1 MCYIPRLVGKDLDW
15 ATARCAELR
24 REIEHH
30 NYLYSVLNDP
40 EISDSEYDRLFRELV
55 ELEHEYPEL
64 ASADSPTQRVGKEP
78 QARFQKVSHHAP
90 MLSLANA
97 FDGDEVRVFHR
108 RISNL
113 LGTESAE
120 FVTELKIDGIAVA
133 LTYQN
138 GTLVRGATRGN
149 GLVGEEITAN
159 LRTIRSIPL
168 RFREDLPAPPLIEV
182 RGEAYFPVSAFQR
195 INDQRIALG
204 ETAFANPRNAAAG
217 ALRQLDPK
225 ASAARPLSFF
235 AYAVGYVEGMS
246 FPTQRAILEQLAKW
260 GFPINS
266 NSKPQP
272 NIDDVIEFCG
282 RWQERRDTLD
292 YEVDGVVIKVDRL
305 DYQEQL
311 GAVSHDPR
319 WAIAYKFPAQLAT
332 TRLLKININV
342 GRTGALN
349 PYATLE
355 PVRVGGVTIRT
366 ATLHNQDDIQ
376 RKDIREGDTVIVKR
390 AGDVIPQ
397 VVGPVREKR
406 SGREPPF
413 VYPSACPACGASVDR
428 DPAEAMAYCTNRNC
442 PAQRFESLRHF
453 VSQGALDI
461 RGLGQKTILKLLE
474 LHLIQDPGDIYSLS
488 ADDLGRLEG
497 FKEKS
502 VENLLASI
510 QQSRQQPF
518 PRVLFGL
525 GIRHV
530 GESLAG
536 LLAKEFRSI
545 EALMGAPEEEVAG
558 ILGIGP
564 EIAHS
569 VRQHFSIPENRLL
582 LEKLEEAGLQLSLAE
597 DVTRALGALAGKTFV
612 LTGTLAGLTRKEA
625 SERILL
631 HGGRVVSSVSPRTD
645 YIVVGDE
652 PGSKLRKAQELGVQI
667 LNEDELK
674 EITPPS

>member
-1 MCYIPRLVGKDLDW
+1 MGKDVDW
-15 ATARCAELR
+15 SSTRCTELR

-30 NYLYSVLNDP
+30 NHRYSVLNDP
-40 EISDSEYDRLFRELV
+40 VISDSEYDRLFRQLV
-55 ELEHEYPEL
+55 ELEREYPEL
-64 ASADSPTQRVGKEP
+64 SSIDSPTQRVGSEP
-78 QARFQKVSHHAP
+78 QERFRKVSHHAP

-97 FDGDEVRVFHR
+97 FDADEVRAFYR

-113 LGTESAE
+113 LGTEDAE

-138 GTLVRGATRGN
+138 GSLVRGATRGN
-149 GLVGEEITAN
+149 GLVGEEITTN

-168 RFREDLPAPPLIEV
+168 RFQEDLPVPPLIEV

-195 INDQRIALG
+195 INEQRLALG
-204 ETAFANPRNAAAG
+204 ETPFANPRNAAAG

-225 ASAARPLSFF
+225 ASATRPLSFF
-235 AYAVGYVEGMS
+235 AYAVGYVEGVN
-246 FPTQRAILEQLAKW
+246 FATQIATLDQLEKW

-266 NSKPQP
+266 NSKHQS
-272 NIDDVIEFCG
+272 NIEDVIEFCG
-282 RWQERRDTLD
+282 HWQEKRGTLD
-292 YEVDGVVIKVDRL
+292 YEVDGVVIKVDRF
-305 DYQEQL
+305 DYQERL
-311 GAVSHDPR
+311 GTVSHDPR

-355 PVRVGGVTIRT
+355 PVPVGGVTIRT

-406 SGREPPF
+406 SGREKRF
-413 VYPSACPACGASVDR
+413 VYPSVCPACGTAITR
-428 DPAEAMAYCTNRNC
+428 DPEEAMAYCTNRNC

-453 VSQGALDI
+453 VSRGTLDI

-474 LHLIQDPGDIYSLS
+474 LQLIQDPGDIYSLG
-488 ADDLGRLEG
+488 ADDLGRLDG

-502 VENLLASI
+502 IENLREGI
-510 QQSRQQPF
+510 RQSRQQPY

-530 GESLAG
+530 GESIAG
-536 LLAKEFRSI
+536 LLAKEFRTI
-545 EALMGAPEEEVAG
+545 DVLMEAAEEEVAG
-558 ILGIGP
+558 VLGVGP
-564 EIAHS
+564 EIARS
-569 VRQHFSIPENRLL
+569 VRQHFSVPENRLL
-582 LEKLEEAGLQLSLAE
+582 VRKLEKAGLQLRLDE
-597 DVTRALGALAGKTFV
+597 EVTRTPGTLAGKTFV
-612 LTGTLAGLTRKEA
+612 LTGTLPGLSRQEA
-625 SERILL
+625 SERISL
-631 HGGRVVSSVSPRTD
+631 HGGRVVSSVSFRTD
-645 YIVVGDE
+645 YVVVGAE
-652 PGSKLRKAQELGVQI
+652 PGAKLQMAQELGVAI
-667 LNEDELK
+667 LGEDELK
-674 EITPPS
+674 EMTPPN